1 MINEDDLRDS
11 IRSLVAD
18 VIKEEMGRSAGGTGI
33 PGAAAAGGAAGGGA
47 AGAAAAVTAPPLPGA
62 GVQSAAASSE
72 AVEEVPDITLISMED
87 TYYVPNAHDEEGY
100 RKMKQFTSGRLGIWR
115 AGPRPLTKAYI
126 RAKADHA
133 AAQGTVWS
141 MVDPAVVADL
151 GFIALDSR
159 SADKAEYLK
168 NPPTGKRLSDESVA
182 LVKQH
187 AQSGKQ
193 VQIVFSDGLSSKAIE
208 KNAKDFLPA
217 LKQGLQALGISVAD
231 PIFFVNNGRVAVSE
245 EIGELTG
252 ADVVIMMTGERP
264 GLNSQTSMG
273 AYLAYKPTI
282 AMEESRRTVI
292 SNIHAKGTP
301 PVEAGAQIAELAQS
315 MITHKM
321 SGVDL
326 KLV

>member
-1 MINEDDLRDS
+1 MFNEDALRDS
-11 IRSLVAD
+11 IRTLVSD
-18 VIKEEMGRSAGGTGI
+18 VIREEVVKNGGSSAGTAPGLAGQAGQAGQSPNPI
-33 PGAAAAGGAAGGGA
+33 P
-47 AGAAAAVTAPPLPGA
+47 VTAASNLP
-62 GVQSAAASSE
+62 STE
-72 AVEEVPDITLISMED
+72 TVEEVPDATLITMED
-87 TYYVPNAHDEEGY
+87 TFWVPNAHDEEGY
-100 RKMKQFTSGRLGIWR
+100 RRMKQFTSGRLGIWR
-115 AGPRPLTKAYI
+115 AGPRPLTKAYV

-141 MVDPAVVADL
+141 NVGEQVISSL
-151 GFIALDSR
+151 GFIPLQSR

-168 NPPTGKRLSDESVA
+168 KPPTGKRLTDESVEI
-182 LVKQH
+182 VKKN
-187 AQSGKQ
+187 AQTGKQ

-217 LKQGLQALGISVAD
+217 LKQGLQAFGISVAD

-245 EIGELTG
+245 EIGELTD
-252 ADVVIMMTGERP
+252 AEVVIMLTGERP

-273 AYLAYKPTI
+273 AYLAYRPTI
-282 AMEESRRTVI
+282 GMEESRRTVI

-315 MITHKM
+315 MLQHKM